1 MHNSQPMNDIE
12 FQVKSPAPMFAAT
25 EKAEPQISEFLT
37 SSQAAKRLG
46 LSMATIQK
54 LVDNNI
60 LQAWKT
66 FGGHRRI
73 SLTSVLNYQTSN
85 SSSQAPSLPS
95 NRPYQVSMVIE
106 SPELI
111 KRLAKDATQWAL
123 PLKVSFF
130 ESLTEALLE
139 LLNQKHDLLIMQ
151 MNSPRKQQEKIL
163 EILQKFMGSRHT
175 LAHTLILTP
184 ETDLLPPT
192 KPGDNAGGIQ
202 VVNNDL
208 SPLWLSAYLA
218 GFVAQRRN

>member
-1 MHNSQPMNDIE
+1 MNDIE
-12 FQVKSPAPMFAAT
+12 FQVKSPAQKFAAT
-25 EKAEPQISEFLT
+25 DKAEPQISEFLT

-73 SLTSVLNYQTSN
+73 SLASVLNYQTSN
-85 SSSQAPSLPS
+85 TSSQQINAPS

-111 KRLAKDATQWAL
+111 KRLSKEVPQWEL
-123 PLKVSFF
+123 PLTVSFF

-139 LLNQKHDLLIMQ
+139 LLNKKHDLLIMQ
-151 MNSPRKQQEKIL
+151 MTSPRKQQEKIL

-175 LAHTLILTP
+175 LAHTLILSP

-192 KPGDNAGGIQ
+192 KPGEKAGGIQ

>member
-1 MHNSQPMNDIE
+1 MNDIE
-12 FQVKSPAPMFAAT
+12 SPVKPPATMSAAND
-25 EKAEPQISEFLT
+25 KSEPQISEFLT

-54 LVDNNI
+54 LVDNNV

-73 SLTSVLNYQTSN
+73 SLASVLAYQTTN
-85 SSSQAPSLPS
+85 TTSQQASAPS
-95 NRPYQVSMVIE
+95 NRPYQISMVIE

-111 KRLAKDATQWAL
+111 KRLSKESAQWQL
-123 PLKVSFF
+123 PLKISFF

-151 MNSPRKQQEKIL
+151 MTTPRKQQEKIL

-175 LAHTLILTP
+175 LAHTLIVTP
-184 ETDLLPPT
+184 ETDLLPMG
-192 KPGDNAGGIQ
+192 KVGEHSGGIQ

-218 GFVAQRRN
+218 GFVAQRRS

>member
-1 MHNSQPMNDIE
+1 MDNSQPMNDLDYP
-12 FQVKSPAPMFAAT
+12 VNSPAQMFAASD
-25 EKAEPQISEFLT
+25 KAEPQISEFLT

-73 SLTSVLNYQTSN
+73 SLASVLSYQTSN
-85 SSSQAPSLPS
+85 TSSQQTSAPT
-95 NRPYQVSMVIE
+95 NRPYQVSIVIE

-111 KRLAKDATQWAL
+111 KRLSKDATQWQL

-139 LLNQKHDLLIMQ
+139 LLNQKHDLLILQ

-192 KPGDNAGGIQ
+192 KPGDNAGSIQ

>member
-1 MHNSQPMNDIE
+1 MYNSPPMNDLDDPV
-12 FQVKSPAPMFAAT
+12 QSPAPMFAAAD
-25 EKAEPQISEFLT
+25 KAEPQISEFLT

-66 FGGHRRI
+66 LGGHRRI
-73 SLTSVLNYQTSN
+73 SLASVLNYQTSN
-85 SSSQAPSLPS
+85 TSSQQTSAPS
-95 NRPYQVSMVIE
+95 NRPCQVSMVIE
-106 SPELI
+106 SPELM
-111 KRLAKDATQWAL
+111 KRLTKDATQWQL

-151 MNSPRKQQEKIL
+151 MSAPRKQQEKVL
-163 EILQKFMGSRHT
+163 EILQKFMCSRHT
-175 LAHTLILTP
+175 LAHTLILTQ
-184 ETDLLPPT
+184 ETDLLPPS
-192 KPGDNAGGIQ
+192 KPGDSAGSIQ

-208 SPLWLSAYLA
+208 SSLWLSAYLT